1 MLDTPEERNQ
11 FLAMSVIPEG
21 STAEEITA
29 QVAADVTRWKSFIAT
44 YNIPME

>member
-1 MLDTPEERNQ
+1 MLDTPEERSQ

-44 YNIPME
+44 YKIPVE